1 MKRNLLTLLAL
12 LLFVGVTCW
21 VVLGRADAP
30 KHREPHPSSEKREAR
45 EARRAERLASY
56 EKFIDSL
63 VLSRNWQFNPQTMQ
77 QMPAG
82 SMRIIQNIHYEVSLW
97 NETVDVCLPYITGY
111 VPPYS
116 LVVLNC
122 TEPMIEDYEAEQT
135 TEGWTVRFTSSLF
148 SASTYTFTFEISAK
162 LGGAMLTIANPWY
175 NSVQYSGTLSQLY

>member
-1 MKRNLLTLLAL
+1 MKRNLLTLLL
-12 LLFVGVTCW
+12 LLLAGAACW
-21 VVLGRADAP
+21 AVIGRDESP
-30 KHREPHPSSEKREAR
+30 KHREPHPSSERREAR

-82 SMRIIQNIHYEVSLW
+82 SMRIIQNIHYEVTLW
-97 NETVDVCLPYITGY
+97 NETVDLCLPYITGY

-116 LVVLNC
+116 LTLLNY
-122 TEPMIEDYEAEQT
+122 TVPMIENYEAVQSA
-135 TEGWTVRFTSSLF
+135 EGWTVRFTSSLF

-162 LGGAMLTIANPWY
+162 LGGAILTISNPWY